1 MQSDEKRTYKP
12 NRPCARMTNCPSVSP
27 SGTIKFLRG
36 LYIIHFDIIIIFNE
50 PRASRHLVEEMRIKN
65 FHKGDDLAIRTPA
78 LWGIL
83 IFGAAELLV
92 SQMRSLEETGWLS
105 AIGTGC

>member
-78 LWGIL
+78 LC
-83 IFGAAELLV
+83 ER
-92 SQMRSLEETGWLS
+92 RSKAVVDG
-105 AIGTGC
+105 GTSSVTKMK